1 MSVGKELDTLL
12 LNCTQTAV
20 ETKEIA
26 EQIPVELL
34 LASKV
39 MRCVFRER
47 HSRNLCNRQIKL
59 VQYNT
64 LQQSKQMFVSEQ

>member
-12 LNCTQTAV
+12 QNCTQTAV
-20 ETKEIA
+20 ETHEIA
-26 EQIPVELL
+26 EQIPVESL
-34 LASKV
+34 LARKV

-47 HSRNLCNRQIKL
+47 HSKNLCSRQIKL
-59 VQYNT
+59 IQYNT